1 MNSAPS
7 DTRSGTTAGEALLA
21 VVRALAAA
29 LTPADVDEVI
39 LRQVV
44 PLTGAYGGTMVREVD
59 QQTLLMYSAAGYAR
73 GVPAAWQPLP
83 SSAVFPVSVALKE
96 QRPVFLTRAEVAA
109 HYPDLAPL
117 LQPETQAV
125 AAVPL
130 VLEGQ
135 TLGAVTL
142 SFGQE
147 ADIAPARQADM
158 SALIQECA
166 PALGRARRFQEE
178 QLARERMTL
187 MAEAGE
193 VLSLSLDM
201 QDTLERLMHLG
212 IQQMADWAAVYLPD
226 AQGHLEPVAVAHRD
240 PALVEL
246 LRWFVVQYPADPAV
260 PGSSAW
266 VMATGEPFLLPVVPA
281 AMIEQLEDEAQ
292 RAAIERMGF
301 HSLMHVPMQA
311 QGQTVGVL
319 GLASSDPQR
328 IYGPDDLAL
337 AQVLASRAAQALT
350 HARQL
355 QASRHGEERYRSLL
369 DATRQTVWTNT
380 ADGLL
385 MGDQPGW
392 ARLTGQTEAEYQ
404 GYGWTSRVMPEDL
417 ASAVGGWEEAL
428 ATRST
433 YETHQRVQVADGSY
447 RHFHVRAV
455 PVLTETGE
463 VREWV
468 GVHTDIT
475 DRVLAEE
482 KLRRSE
488 ERFRRLVNASPT
500 GIAVGAADGTLRMPN
515 DAYLRMVGFSRE
527 EFEGGL
533 LNWRELTPPEWY
545 AADERAFREVAE
557 CGTSEP
563 YEKEMLR
570 RDGSR
575 FPVGLVL
582 SRYEQNDET
591 FVVGYIQDL
600 TLQKAAER
608 ALRDHGT
615 ELERR
620 VEERT
625 RALEE
630 QRAGLDTFV
639 AYTEAVGTETDTLVL
654 VRQAMTVLSSR
665 FPQASAAYYEPQGDL
680 WLPLAWTQDMRG
692 DVLAMIQAGVP
703 STVPLFARTIASRH
717 EVFVDAWDPRNEE
730 VEMTDEYEAG
740 AAYPLILGERL
751 VGLLLIG
758 LRGTAQWSARDKA
771 LVRAVGRSLSLALER
786 GEQTAHL
793 EAQRAELDARTR
805 QLERSNA
812 ELERFA
818 YVASHD
824 LQEPLRTI
832 ASFTELLERRYGDLY
847 DERGRSYLR
856 LIVQGAARMKTLLDD
871 LLVFSRLGA
880 ERITLEPVQTARAV
894 EGALERLH
902 GALEESGGQV
912 ICGPLPVVQG
922 SELQLT
928 QLFQNLIGN
937 ALKFR
942 HPGTVPEVQIQAVR
956 AGDFW
961 QVTVADNGIGIE
973 PAYFERIFVMFQRL
987 HGRDQYE
994 GTGLGLAICLK
1005 VIERHGGRLWVE
1017 STPGQGSAFHFT
1029 LRAAP
1034 ALGD

>member
-1 MNSAPS
+1 MNGPFSEPRPEVGPV
-7 DTRSGTTAGEALLA
+7 DPLL
-21 VVRALAAA
+21 VVARALGAA
-29 LTPADVDEVI
+29 LRPDEVDEVI

-44 PLTGAYGGTMVREVD
+44 PLTGASSGTVVREMD
-59 QQTLLMYSAAGYAR
+59 GQTLLMRLSDQDQNGPASWQALPAGAALPVAR
-73 GVPAAWQPLP
+73 VLQGQQPLFL
-83 SSAVFPVSVALKE
+83 SRTKVGE
-96 QRPVFLTRAEVAA
+96 QC
-109 HYPDLAPL
+109 PDLAAL
-117 LQPETQAV
+117 LRPGTQAV
-125 AAVPL
+125 AVVPL

-135 TLGAVTL
+135 ALAAVTL
-142 SFGQE
+142 SFARE
-147 ADIAPARQADM
+147 LDIAPAHQPHIL
-158 SALIQECA
+158 ALVQECA
-166 PALGRARRFQEE
+166 PALGRARRFEEE
-178 QLARERMTL
+178 QQARERQTL
-187 MAEAGE
+187 MAEAAE
-193 VLSLSLDM
+193 VLSLSLES
-201 QDTLERLMHLG
+201 QDTLKRLMNLAIKHV
-212 IQQMADWAAVYLPD
+212 ADWAAVYLPD
-226 AQGHLEPVAVAHRD
+226 AQGRLEPVAVAHRN
-240 PALVEL
+240 PELVEL
-246 LRWFVVQYPADPAV
+246 LHWMVAQYPADPAV

-281 AMIEQLEDEAQ
+281 ALIDQIEAAPQREAI
-292 RAAIERMGF
+292 RRMGF
-301 HSLMHVPMQA
+301 QSLMHVPMQA

-319 GLASSDPQR
+319 GLAASDPQR
-328 IYGPDDLAL
+328 AYGPDDLAL
-337 AQVLASRAAQALT
+337 AQQLASRAAQVLAQ
-350 HARQL
+350 ARQL

-385 MGDQPGW
+385 MGEQPGW
-392 ARLTGQTEAEYQ
+392 ARLTGQTQAEYQ

-417 ASAVGGWEEAL
+417 ADAVGDWERAL
-428 ATRST
+428 ATRTT
-433 YETHQRVQVADGSY
+433 YETHQRVRVADGSY

-475 DRVLAEE
+475 DRVQAEE

-500 GIAVGAADGTLRMPN
+500 GIAVGTADGTLRLPN
-515 DAYLRMVGFSRE
+515 DAYLRMVGFSWE
-527 EFEGGL
+527 EFEAGR
-533 LNWRELTPPEWY
+533 LNWLELTPPEWR
-545 AADERAFREVAE
+545 AADERAFQEVTE
-557 CGTSEP
+557 RGTSEF
-563 YEKEMLR
+563 YEKEMMR

-600 TLQKAAER
+600 TLQKAAEH
-608 ALRDHGT
+608 ALREHGI

-639 AYTEAVGTETDTLVL
+639 AYTEAVGTETDTAAL
-654 VRQAMTVLSSR
+654 VRQAMEVLSSR

-680 WLPLAWTQDMRG
+680 WMPLAWTQDMRQ

-703 STVPLFARTIASRH
+703 SSVPLFARTIAARH
-717 EVFVDAWDPRNEE
+717 EVFVDAWDPQDEE
-730 VEMTDEYEAG
+730 VEVTEEYEAG

-758 LRGTAQWSARDKA
+758 LRGTARWSARDKA

-786 GEQTAHL
+786 GEHIANL

-847 DERGRSYLR
+847 DDRGKGYLR
-856 LIVQGAARMKTLLDD
+856 LIVRGAARMKTLLDD

-880 ERITLEPVQTARAV
+880 EKITLEPVHVSRCV
-894 EGALERLH
+894 EGALERLQ

-912 ICGPLPVVQG
+912 VCGPLPVVEG

-928 QLFQNLIGN
+928 QVFQNLIGN
-937 ALKFR
+937 GLKFR
-942 HPGTVPEVQIQAVR
+942 RPGAVPDIQIRAVR
-956 AGDFW
+956 DGEYW
-961 QVTVADNGIGIE
+961 QLTVADNGIGIE

-1017 STPGQGSAFHFT
+1017 SRPGEGSAFHFT

-1034 ALGD
+1034 VPES